1 MPKPI
6 DIDML
11 KKNPNIDLGKLGESQ
26 KLRDNIRQ
34 TGGTRG
40 PKTAPVFRRKRV
52 RVIDDLSSDTR
63 LVRLSVKHRI

>member
-11 KKNPNIDLGKLGESQ
+11 KKNPQIDLGKLEESQ

-34 TGGTRG
+34 GGGTRG
-40 PKTAPVFRRKRV
+40 PRAAPVFNRRRA
-52 RVIDDLSSDTR
+52 RVIDDLASDTR
-63 LVRLSVKHRI
+63 LVRLSVKYRF